1 MVAGAVPVVAWV
13 VSARSAAGLR
23 AQARQLGGFT
33 ADAGA
38 GAGLAD
44 VGWSLA
50 VTRSV
55 LAQRAVVCGTSRAE
69 LLAGLAAVAAGE
81 PAAGVVTGSAEGGGG
96 KVVFVFPGQGSQ
108 WAGMAAELSVSCPV
122 FAARLAECAAV
133 LDPLTGWP
141 LVGTV
146 CGRGA
151 DLGRVEVVQPA
162 LWAVMVSLAAVWQA
176 AGITPD
182 AVVGHSQGEIAAAC
196 VAGAPSLAD
205 AAKVSRC
212 AARPSRSWPGPG
224 A

>member
-1 MVAGAVPVVAWV
+1 M
-13 VSARSAAGLR
+13 
-23 AQARQLGGFT
+23 
-33 ADAGA
+33 
-38 GAGLAD
+38 
-44 VGWSLA
+44 
-50 VTRSV
+50 
-55 LAQRAVVCGTSRAE
+55 
-69 LLAGLAAVAAGE
+69 
-81 PAAGVVTGSAEGGGG
+81 
-96 KVVFVFPGQGSQ
+96 FPGQGSQ

-182 AVVGHSQGEIAAAC
+182 AVVGRSQVRSRRVCVRGAAP
-196 VAGAPSLAD
+196 GD
-205 AAKVSRC
+205 AAKVVALRSQALAELAGTGGSR
-212 AARPSRSWPGPG
+212 RSPSPPRRWSSGSSSG
-224 A
+224 TGEYTSRR